1 MFTDIKLLHTAS
13 ALARHSVERHAQIAE
28 NIANADT
35 PGFKAKDLEPFAE
48 TYAKSERA
56 AAMGDN
62 QSSLAQTAFRAERI
76 DIPGIASP
84 NGNTVSLEDQMTRSS
99 AAVRDHDTAI
109 TIYTKALSMLRAT
122 LGSRG

>member
-1 MFTDIKLLHTAS
+1 MFTNLKLLNTAS
-13 ALARHSVERHAQIAE
+13 LLARHSVERHATIAE

-48 TYAKSERA
+48 AYAKSERA
-56 AAMGDN
+56 SAAEAHHSN
-62 QSSLAQTAFRAERI
+62 FAQNIFSAERI
-76 DIPGIASP
+76 DIEGVASP
-84 NGNTVSLEDQMTRSS
+84 NGNTVSLEDQMTRST
-99 AAVRDHDTAI
+99 AAARDHDTAI